1 MVSAYTILVII
12 ENYMIKL
19 NIICFLIVVSS
30 FHTALGQKT
39 LTYTDQSYEDEI
51 RTVLMNPNEG
61 AGSSLKP
68 AVAAIQKQNLL
79 LQFDDLQPNRSNYY
93 VKIIHCN
100 ADWTKSALMDLD
112 FLFDYNEF
120 PITEYDAS
128 FNTSLPYIH
137 YYFQV
142 PPVKIPGN
150 YLLVA
155 YRENDD
161 QDILL
166 SKRFMIY
173 DNLVSIV
180 RDNQIQGMGTLNST
194 NQQLNFKVNYMRLDV
209 PNPME
214 SFHIVIRQNQRWD
227 NVRMEVKPSF
237 IREDKRELEYRF
249 FDQDKQYM
257 AGNEFRFVDF
267 RSLNYP
273 GQNTGRLNRSK
284 RPFHLSVLTDKSRE
298 GLAYSIYRDRNG
310 SFTIENLDLQ
320 DAPISGDYL
329 FVTFTLAAKPVNGQ
343 VYVLG
348 AMNNWAR
355 NAENKMNFNKDL
367 NVYEATLFLK
377 QGFYDYQ
384 YWVESKTENGFL
396 FEGSHYQTENLYEIL
411 IYNRPF
417 KPNADILVGYFPIQV
432 NPH

>member
-1 MVSAYTILVII
+1 
-12 ENYMIKL
+12 MIKH
-19 NIICFLIVVSS
+19 NIISFLIMVSS
-30 FHTALGQKT
+30 FHSAPGQKT

-51 RTVLMNPNEG
+51 RTVLMHPNEG

-100 ADWTKSALMDLD
+100 ANWTKSALMDLD

-128 FNTSLPYIH
+128 FNTSLPYTH

-150 YLLVA
+150 YLLIA

-173 DNLVSIV
+173 DNLVSMV
-180 RDNQIQGMGTLNST
+180 RDNQIEGMGTLNST

-214 SFHIVIRQNQRWD
+214 SFTVVIRQNQRWD

-249 FDQDKQYM
+249 FEQDKQYM

-284 RPFHLSVLTDKSRE
+284 RPFHLSVITDKSRE

-310 SFTIENLDLQ
+310 NFLIENLDVQ
-320 DAPISGDYL
+320 DAAISGDYL
-329 FVTFTLAAKPVNGQ
+329 FVTFTLVTKPVNGQ

-384 YWVESKTENGFL
+384 YWVESTTENGFL

-432 NPH
+432 NPR